1 MFFCMLPAL
10 QNVIAHPIA
19 YVIPLAY
26 HHKIKDQIM
35 TSQDTSTDI
44 NNTPTSATQSAT
56 VSDSIDRLDLTL
68 IDIAAITDTAK
79 LPQPNRPPIQQ
90 ATYKASPADFVVN
103 EILPLEFTGEG
114 EHLWLHVE
122 KSGMN
127 TAYLAKLL
135 SEWADIPLRDV
146 GYSGLKDR
154 HALTTQWFSLRIPKK
169 QLPPTEFAPIDVG
182 EHESVTILAQ
192 HWHNKKLNR
201 GTHRANHF
209 IITLRDVQFATSNEV
224 DTVAPEQVQSA
235 KQRIEQYLQ
244 CISDSGVPNYFG
256 PQRFGWQGNNIKEA
270 LSLFARPP
278 REHRPQPK
286 KSKRKRAPREQNTME
301 LSAARSLIFNEILA
315 ARVRDE
321 SWNKG
326 LAGEVFN
333 LDGSGSIFT
342 SETLDETLRAR
353 LDSGD
358 IHPTAAMWGTD
369 NDKVSSSA
377 AEQEKK
383 VIQHSALLKQL
394 ATGLEQR
401 DIKAQRRALRLPIE
415 QLKWQWSDDQTLVLN
430 FTLTTG
436 SFATSVLASVVQQL
450 ES

>member
-1 MFFCMLPAL
+1 
-10 QNVIAHPIA
+10 
-19 YVIPLAY
+19 
-26 HHKIKDQIM
+26 M
-35 TSQDTSTDI
+35 TSQDNQNEITTTSQDSLDSQSTTI
-44 NNTPTSATQSAT
+44 GPTSIAQNFNEQATNYPNTSEQ
-56 VSDSIDRLDLTL
+56 IDLAN
-68 IDIAAITDTAK
+68 INIAAITDTEK
-79 LPQPNRPPIQQ
+79 LPQPSLQPIQQ
-90 ATYKASPADFVVN
+90 ASYKANTTDFIVN
-103 EILPLEFTGEG
+103 ELLPLDFTGEG
-114 EHLWLHVE
+114 EHLWLHIE

-169 QLPPTEFAPIDVG
+169 QLPPTEFAPVDIG
-182 EHESVTILAQ
+182 ENETVTILAQ

-201 GTHRANHF
+201 GTHRANQF
-209 IITLRDVQFATSNEV
+209 VITLRDIQFASASEEN
-224 DTVAPEQVQSA
+224 DASPKQLLSA
-235 KQRIEQYLQ
+235 KESVEQHLTRIGE
-244 CISDSGVPNYFG
+244 SGVPNYFG
-256 PQRFGWQGNNIKEA
+256 PQRFGRQGNNVREA

-278 REHRPQPK
+278 REPRPQPK

-315 ARVRDE
+315 ARVRDG
-321 SWNKG
+321 SWNIG

-342 SETLDETLRAR
+342 SETLDDTLHAR
-353 LDSGD
+353 IDSGD
-358 IHPTAAMWGTD
+358 IHPTAVLWGTG
-369 NDKVSSSA
+369 NDKVTGSA
-377 AEQEKK
+377 ADLETT
-383 VIQHSALLKQL
+383 VVQHSPLLMQL

-415 QLKWQWSDDQTLVLN
+415 ALSWEWSDDQTLVLN

-436 SFATSVLASVVQQL
+436 SFATSVLASLVQQL
-450 ES
+450 IS

>member
-1 MFFCMLPAL
+1 
-10 QNVIAHPIA
+10 
-19 YVIPLAY
+19 
-26 HHKIKDQIM
+26 M
-35 TSQDTSTDI
+35 TSQDNQNEITITSQD
-44 NNTPTSATQSAT
+44 SLDSQAATLDPIAVAQNANERTASEQ
-56 VSDSIDRLDLTL
+56 IDLAH
-68 IDIAAITDTAK
+68 IDITTITDTAN
-79 LPQPNRPPIQQ
+79 LPQPSLQPIQQ
-90 ATYKASPADFVVN
+90 ATYKANATDFIVN
-103 EILPLEFTGEG
+103 ELLPLDFTGEG
-114 EHLWLHVE
+114 EHLWLHIE

-169 QLPPTEFAPIDVG
+169 QLPPTEFAPVDVG
-182 EHESVTILAQ
+182 ENETVTILAQ

-201 GTHRANHF
+201 GTHRANQF
-209 IITLRDVQFATSNEV
+209 VITLRDIQFASASDENGEN
-224 DTVAPEQVQSA
+224 DALPEQLLSA
-235 KQRIEQYLQ
+235 KEAVEQHLTRIGKN
-244 CISDSGVPNYFG
+244 GVPNYFG
-256 PQRFGWQGNNIKEA
+256 PQRFGRQGNNVREA

-278 REHRPQPK
+278 REPRPQPK

-315 ARVRDE
+315 ARVRDG
-321 SWNKG
+321 SWNTG

-342 SETLDETLRAR
+342 SEALDDTLHAR
-353 LDSGD
+353 IDSGD
-358 IHPTAAMWGTD
+358 IHPTAVLWGTG
-369 NDKVSSSA
+369 NDKVTGSA
-377 AEQEKK
+377 ADLEST
-383 VIQHSALLKQL
+383 VVQHSPLLMQL

-415 QLKWQWSDDQTLVLN
+415 ALSWEWSDDQTLVLN

-436 SFATSVLASVVQQL
+436 SFATSVLASLVQQL
-450 ES
+450 AS

>member
-1 MFFCMLPAL
+1 
-10 QNVIAHPIA
+10 
-19 YVIPLAY
+19 
-26 HHKIKDQIM
+26 M
-35 TSQDTSTDI
+35 TSQDTSIDI
-44 NNTPTSATQSAT
+44 ENIPATQS
-56 VSDSIDRLDLTL
+56 VLDSDSHNHAADSFDLTH
-68 IDIAAITDTAK
+68 IDIAAATDTAK
-79 LPQPNRPPIQQ
+79 LPQPSLPPIQQ
-90 ATYKASPADFVVN
+90 AIYKADATDFVVN

-114 EHLWLHVE
+114 EHLWLHIE

-169 QLPPTEFAPIDVG
+169 QLPFTEFAPVDIG
-182 EHESVTILAQ
+182 ENETVIILAQ

-201 GTHRANHF
+201 GTHRANQF
-209 IITLRDVQFATSNEV
+209 IITLRDVEFASIDDGNTASS
-224 DTVAPEQVQSA
+224 EQSLSA
-235 KQRIEQYLQ
+235 KQRVEQHLKR
-244 CISDSGVPNYFG
+244 ISETGVPNYFG
-256 PQRFGWQGNNIKEA
+256 PQRFGRQGNNVREA

-278 REHRPQPK
+278 REPRPQPK

-315 ARVRDE
+315 ARVRND
-321 SWNKG
+321 SWNTG
-326 LAGEVFN
+326 MSGEVFN

-342 SETLDETLRAR
+342 SESLDDTLHAR
-353 LDSGD
+353 IRSGD
-358 IHPTAAMWGTD
+358 IHPTAVLWGTD

-377 AEQEKK
+377 AALEKE
-383 VIQHSALLKQL
+383 VVQHSPLLMQL

-401 DIKAQRRALRLPIE
+401 DIKAQRRPLRLPIE
-415 QLKWQWSDDQTLVLN
+415 ALSWEWSDKQTLVLN

-436 SFATSVLASVVQQL
+436 SFATSVLASLVQQMN
-450 ES
+450 S

>member
-1 MFFCMLPAL
+1 
-10 QNVIAHPIA
+10 
-19 YVIPLAY
+19 
-26 HHKIKDQIM
+26 M
-35 TSQDTSTDI
+35 TSQDNQNQITTTSQD
-44 NNTPTSATQSAT
+44 SLDSQAATL
-56 VSDSIDRLDLTL
+56 DSTAVAQNGNEQKANDQTASEQIDLAH
-68 IDIAAITDTAK
+68 IDIAAITDTAN
-79 LPQPNRPPIQQ
+79 LPQPSLQPIQQ
-90 ATYKASPADFVVN
+90 ATYKANTTDFIVN
-103 EILPLEFTGEG
+103 ELLPLDFTGEG
-114 EHLWLHVE
+114 EHLWLHIE

-169 QLPPTEFAPIDVG
+169 QLPPTEFAPVDIG
-182 EHESVTILAQ
+182 ENETVTILAQ

-201 GTHRANHF
+201 GTHRANQF
-209 IITLRDVQFATSNEV
+209 VITLRDIQFASVGDKNGENN
-224 DTVAPEQVQSA
+224 ASPEQLLSA
-235 KQRIEQYLQ
+235 KEAVEQHLTRIGRN
-244 CISDSGVPNYFG
+244 GVPNYFG
-256 PQRFGWQGNNIKEA
+256 PQRFGRQGNNVREA

-278 REHRPQPK
+278 REPRPQPK

-315 ARVRDE
+315 ARVLNG
-321 SWNKG
+321 SWNTG

-342 SETLDETLRAR
+342 SETLDDTLHAR
-353 LDSGD
+353 IDSGD
-358 IHPTAAMWGTD
+358 IHPTAVLWGTD
-369 NDKVSSSA
+369 NDKVTGSA
-377 AEQEKK
+377 ADLESE
-383 VIQHSALLKQL
+383 VVQHSPLLMQL

-415 QLKWQWSDDQTLVLN
+415 ALSWEWSDDQTLVLN

-436 SFATSVLASVVQQL
+436 SFATSVLASLVQQL
-450 ES
+450 VS